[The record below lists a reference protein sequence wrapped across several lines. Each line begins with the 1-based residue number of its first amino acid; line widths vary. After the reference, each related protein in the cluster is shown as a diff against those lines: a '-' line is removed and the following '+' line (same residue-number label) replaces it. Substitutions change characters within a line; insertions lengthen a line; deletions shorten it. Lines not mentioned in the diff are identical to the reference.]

1 MEMPFHNLPRA
12 YKVFPLISTPPP
24 PAPLL
29 IGPSTYKQQKRA
41 FHHKPPSPRYNP
53 PLACTEMNLI
63 HNDFVKLNEKP
74 VNAKL
79 ILSALL

>member
-12 YKVFPLISTPPP
+12 YKVFPLISNPPP
-24 PAPLL
+24 RPLL
-29 IGPSTYKQQKRA
+29 IGPSTYKQQKR
-41 FHHKPPSPRYNP
+41 HSIISPPSPDVTP
-53 PLACTEMNLI
+53 PLACIEMNLI

>member
-24 PAPLL
+24 PLL
-29 IGPSTYKQQKRA
+29 IGPSTYKQQKKA
-41 FHHKPPSPRYNP
+41 FHYKPPSPRYNP
-53 PLACTEMNLI
+53 PLACIEMNLI

-74 VNAKL
+74 VSAKL